1 MDNQRDTDE
10 HGKLPDKPPKFRFTL
25 GTVML
30 IVIAAGI
37 LISLGVNYFSGSG
50 LRTTISY
57 TAFKNELIAG
67 NISSI
72 TVQGEK
78 ITGSFRAQPL
88 STGPSSGPGSSN
100 LGFTTYLPSYG
111 DTELS
116 ILLEEAGVRVFT
128 KPVNRTSVLGLVLN
142 FLPLILLIFIFYSF
156 YRGSRNQGSSIFSV
170 GQNKA
175 KLYKKTKESK
185 TFADVAGVEGAK
197 TELGEI
203 VDYLKSAEVFQNMG
217 ARTPKG
223 VLLVGPPGTG
233 KTLLARAVAGEAD
246 VPFYSITGSD
256 FMELFVGVGASR
268 VRNLFKDAR
277 KNNPS
282 IIFIDELDSI
292 GRHRGAGLGGG
303 HDEREQTLNQMLSE
317 LDGFEPNESTIVIAA
332 TNRPDIL
339 DPALLRPGRFD
350 RRVTVGLPT
359 TIDREEILKIHAKN
373 KPFTGSV
380 NLKTAAQATPGFSGA
395 DLENLLNEAALIAAR
410 KKKEVIEQEDINDA
424 YDKIL
429 LGLVRKSLV
438 LTDQERNTV
447 AYHEAGHAV
456 VSAFLP
462 NAEPIHKCT
471 ILPRDS
477 GALGLVQHRL
487 EGDRFLHSREYNLDA
502 IAMLLGGR
510 AAETLRMGTITDGAA
525 NDLQRATQLA
535 RKMVLDWG
543 MSEKLGNISLG
554 SEREHVFLGED
565 IATRRDFSEATAREI
580 DLEIK
585 VILDEAYERALKLL
599 EEKESEL
606 IKLADALLEKE
617 ELLGEEILQ
626 LLGIEPKEKDSASD

>member
-1 MDNQRDTDE
+1 MDNQRDSNQNGNVPE
-10 HGKLPDKPPKFRFTL
+10 KPPKFRLTF
-25 GTVML
+25 GSVML
-30 IVIAAGI
+30 IVVTAGI
-37 LISLGVNYFSGSG
+37 LISLAVNYASGST

-57 TAFKNELIAG
+57 SSFKENVVG
-67 NISSI
+67 NNISSI

-78 ITGSFRAQPL
+78 ITGSFRSQPL
-88 STGPSSGPGSSN
+88 SATNTGAAGG

-111 DTELS
+111 DPGLS
-116 ILLEEAGVRVFT
+116 NMLEEMGVRVYT
-128 KPVNRTSVLGLVLN
+128 KPMNRSSVLGLILN
-142 FLPLILLIFIFYSF
+142 FLPFILIIFIFYSF
-156 YRGSRNQGSSIFSV
+156 YKGSRNQGSSIFSV

-197 TELGEI
+197 AELREI
-203 VDYLKSAEVFQNMG
+203 VDYLKSSEVFHKMG

-223 VLLVGPPGTG
+223 VLLIGPPGTG

-282 IIFIDELDSI
+282 IIFVDELDSI

-303 HDEREQTLNQMLSE
+303 HDEREQTLNQLLSE
-317 LDGFEPNESTIVIAA
+317 LDGFDPNESTIVIAA

-350 RRVTVGLPT
+350 RKITVDRPT
-359 TIDREEILKIHAKN
+359 MLDRIEILKIHAKS
-373 KPFTGSV
+373 KPLTGSV
-380 NLKTAAQATPGFSGA
+380 NLETVAKSTPGFTGA
-395 DLENLLNEAALIAAR
+395 DLENLLNEAALEAAKL
-410 KKKEVIEQEDINDA
+410 KKQVIEQDDINTA
-424 YDKIL
+424 HDKIL
-429 LGLVRKSLV
+429 LGLVRKSMV
-438 LTDQERNTV
+438 LTEEERRTV

-456 VSAFLP
+456 TAAFLP
-462 NAEPIHKCT
+462 NAEPVHKVT
-471 ILPRDS
+471 IIPRDRS
-477 GALGLVQHRL
+477 MGVTQQLP
-487 EGDRFLHSREYNLDA
+487 EGDKYLYNREYILDR
-502 IAMLLGGR
+502 IAVCLGGR
-510 AAETLRMGTITDGAA
+510 VAEKTHMGTITSGAE
-525 NDLQRATQLA
+525 NDLQQATQLA

-543 MSEKLGNISLG
+543 MSETLGNISLG

-580 DLEIK
+580 DQEIK
-585 VILDEAYERALKLL
+585 SILDEGFKIATDLL
-599 EEKESEL
+599 NEKDAEL
-606 IKLADALLEKE
+606 VKVATGLLEKE
-617 ELLGEEILQ
+617 ELLGEDIQ
-626 LLGIEPKEKDSASD
+626 KLLGLNPPSGA